1 MKAIIRLTAPL
12 LCLCLL
18 PCAALSQKKT
28 KSYIDAIKEH
38 AQKPSKTDAKPDK
51 SGKVTLAM
59 LKSATKITY
68 GFGNGAVHPDYA
80 YTGDIIVTPK
90 NVTLTIYHD
99 SSESYSNSVAISS
112 TQYATFL
119 NHLYSIGLKPNPDD
133 PMMLCGGSPLTIK
146 IQKGNQT
153 LFAGTILEE
162 IVTTKGF
169 LGDPFVALLPDYMK
183 EVFDNPG
190 STFAP
195 NLDPFDP
202 FASDLP

>member
-1 MKAIIRLTAPL
+1 
-12 LCLCLL
+12 
-18 PCAALSQKKT
+18 
-28 KSYIDAIKEH
+28 
-38 AQKPSKTDAKPDK
+38 
-51 SGKVTLAM
+51 
-59 LKSATKITY
+59 
-68 GFGNGAVHPDYA
+68 
-80 YTGDIIVTPK
+80 
-90 NVTLTIYHD
+90 
-99 SSESYSNSVAISS
+99 
-112 TQYATFL
+112 
-119 NHLYSIGLKPNPDD
+119 
-133 PMMLCGGSPLTIK
+133 MMLCGGSPLTIK

-202 FASDLP
+202 FASDPSIWRLFGKNNHVFFLAPLKASS